1 MVCVPNKYG
10 VPYFS
15 QTGSRRMTDQSK
27 PQSPPQQDDFARQAE
42 QASPGIVREFCQFL
56 VENKKWWLIPILV
69 AVGLITVL
77 VAVSSSPLAPLIYPL
92 F

>member
-1 MVCVPNKYG
+1 MSN
-10 VPYFS
+10 
-15 QTGSRRMTDQSK
+15 
-27 PQSPPQQDDFARQAE
+27 PQPPDSPPTPNEDFAKQAA
-42 QASPGIVREFCQFL
+42 QSSPGIVREFGQFL

-77 VAVSSSPLAPLIYPL
+77 VAASSSPLAPLIYPL

>member
-1 MVCVPNKYG
+1 MSNPLPPN
-10 VPYFS
+10 P
-15 QTGSRRMTDQSK
+15 
-27 PQSPPQQDDFARQAE
+27 SPTPNDDFARQAAE
-42 QASPGIVREFCQFL
+42 ASPGIVREFGQFL

-77 VAVSSSPLAPLIYPL
+77 IAASSSPLAPLIYPL

>member
-1 MVCVPNKYG
+1 MNNQQLPDPSPTPN
-10 VPYFS
+10 
-15 QTGSRRMTDQSK
+15 
-27 PQSPPQQDDFARQAE
+27 DDFARQAVE
-42 QASPGIVREFCQFL
+42 SSPGIVREFGQFL

-77 VAVSSSPLAPLIYPL
+77 VAASSSPLAPLIYPL

>member
-1 MVCVPNKYG
+1 
-10 VPYFS
+10 
-15 QTGSRRMTDQSK
+15 MTDQ
-27 PQSPPQQDDFARQAE
+27 PALTPPPSNDDFAKQAE
-42 QASPGIVREFCQFL
+42 EASPGIVREFCQFL

-77 VAVSSSPLAPLIYPL
+77 VAASSSPLAPLIYPL